1 MADLSN
7 LNFDARE
14 VEPNSG
20 FEPIPAGKYNVIITE
35 SEMVK
40 TKAGDGEFLKIALQ
54 IQGGDYNGR
63 MLWDRLNLYNKN
75 EEAVAIARQSLS
87 AICRAVGVITPK
99 DSADLHNKTLVAKV
113 KLKARKDTG
122 EPTNEIGGY
131 LPYEPQAR
139 PVTANANGGPSGS
152 APPWKR

>member
-1 MADLSN
+1 MADLTG

-63 MLWDRLNLYNKN
+63 MLWDRLNLNNPN
-75 EEAVAIARQSLS
+75 EDAVKIARQSLS
-87 AICRAVGVITPK
+87 AICRAIGVVTPK

-131 LPYEPQAR
+131 LPYEPSAR
-139 PVTANANGGPSGS
+139 PVAANAGNGAAS
-152 APPWKR
+152 AAPWKR